1 MADVG
6 KKNEEILNFWNDRAN
21 LGELAGTNDFML
33 TRIEQDFIESAVP
46 PKTRVLDIGCGN
58 SSSLIRLAKK
68 SSCRGV
74 GIDFSK
80 EMIQTSKKF
89 VKDAGVDSVVEN
101 YCDSVPPVPRHYGM
115 FDVVISNRSL
125 INLSSLEDQEKTV
138 KSVADVLNPG
148 GMYLMI
154 ECVQDGNDF
163 TNSMR
168 EKLELEPICAPWHN
182 LFFRKEDVFA
192 WQSKEFSIEQFLHIS
207 STYHF
212 ISRVVYAKLAELKGE
227 ELKYDSDLN
236 KIAAMLPQQISE
248 FGPVK
253 AWVWK
258 KIG

>member
-1 MADVG
+1 MTDAE
-6 KKNEEILNFWNDRAN
+6 KKNKKILNFWNDRAS

-33 TRIEQDFIESAVP
+33 TRIEQDFIESIVP
-46 PKTRVLDIGCGN
+46 PNTRVLDIGCGN
-58 SSSLIRLAKK
+58 SSSLISLAKK
-68 SSCRGV
+68 SGCRGV

-80 EMIQTSKKF
+80 EMIHTSKKF
-89 VKDAGVDSVVEN
+89 VKEAGVDAVVKN
-101 YCDSVPPVPRHYGM
+101 HYGSVPPVPKNYGM

-125 INLSSLEDQEKTV
+125 INLSSLEDQEKSV

-154 ECVQDGNDF
+154 ECLQDGNDF

-168 EKLELEPICAPWHN
+168 EKLGLEPICAPWHN
-182 LFFRKEDVFA
+182 LFFRKKDVLA
-192 WQSKEFSIEQFLHIS
+192 WQSEEFSIEQFLHIS

-236 KIAAMLPQQISE
+236 KIATMLPQQISE

-253 AWVWK
+253 AWVWRK
-258 KIG
+258 K